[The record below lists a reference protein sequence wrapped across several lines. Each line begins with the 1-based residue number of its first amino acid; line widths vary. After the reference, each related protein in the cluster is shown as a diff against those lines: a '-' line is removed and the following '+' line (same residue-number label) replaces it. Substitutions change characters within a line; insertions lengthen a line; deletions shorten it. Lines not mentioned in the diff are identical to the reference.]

1 MFEISI
7 LLLIFS
13 YLIGSIPSGLIFSK
27 ILNKGDIRKSGS
39 GNIGA
44 TNALRV
50 GGKLLGSL
58 TLMFDLLKGLIVVII
73 VKLLGIEFIGIYG
86 FACILGHIF
95 PIWLKFR
102 GGKGVATVFGV
113 VLGMH
118 VIIGAVMMLLW
129 IIVFRASKIS
139 SLASLSSITISIIA
153 LSFGEHYIDSIFLI
167 LSLLLIVYKHK
178 DNIIRL
184 YNGEESKISL

>member
-1 MFEISI
+1 MHITI

-73 VKLLGIEFIGIYG
+73 AKLLGIEFIGIYG

-139 SLASLSSITISIIA
+139 SLASLSSIIISIIA

>member
-1 MFEISI
+1 MHITI

-58 TLMFDLLKGLIVVII
+58 TLMFDLLKGLIVVI
-73 VKLLGIEFIGIYG
+73 VAKLLGIEFIGIYG

-102 GGKGVATVFGV
+102 GGKGGATVFGV

>member
-1 MFEISI
+1 MHITI

-58 TLMFDLLKGLIVVII
+58 TLMFDLLKGLIVVI
-73 VKLLGIEFIGIYG
+73 VAKLLGIEFIGIYG

-95 PIWLKFR
+95 SIWLKFR

-139 SLASLSSITISIIA
+139 SLASLSSIIISIIA

>member
-1 MFEISI
+1 MHITI

-58 TLMFDLLKGLIVVII
+58 TLMFDLLKGLIVVI
-73 VKLLGIEFIGIYG
+73 VAKLLDEKFIGICG

-95 PIWLKFR
+95 PVWLKFR
-102 GGKGVATVFGV
+102 GGKGVATIFGV

-118 VIIGAVMMLLW
+118 VIIGLIMILLW
-129 IIVFRASKIS
+129 ITVFRASKIS
-139 SLASLSSITISIIA
+139 SLASLSSIIISIIA

>member
-1 MFEISI
+1 MHITI

-58 TLMFDLLKGLIVVII
+58 TLMFDLLKGLIVII
-73 VKLLGIEFIGIYG
+73 VAKLLDEKFIGICG

-95 PIWLKFR
+95 PLWLKFR
-102 GGKGVATVFGV
+102 GGKGVATIFGV

-118 VIIGAVMMLLW
+118 VIIGLIMILLW
-129 IIVFRASKIS
+129 ITVFRASKIS
-139 SLASLSSITISIIA
+139 SLASLSSIIISIIA

>member
-1 MFEISI
+1 
-7 LLLIFS
+7 
-13 YLIGSIPSGLIFSK
+13 
-27 ILNKGDIRKSGS
+27 
-39 GNIGA
+39 
-44 TNALRV
+44 
-50 GGKLLGSL
+50 
-58 TLMFDLLKGLIVVII
+58 
-73 VKLLGIEFIGIYG
+73 
-86 FACILGHIF
+86 
-95 PIWLKFR
+95 
-102 GGKGVATVFGV
+102 
-113 VLGMH
+113 MH
-118 VIIGAVMMLLW
+118 VIIGLVMMLLW

>member
-1 MFEISI
+1 MHITI

-58 TLMFDLLKGLIVVII
+58 TLMFDLLKGLIVVI
-73 VKLLGIEFIGIYG
+73 VAKLLGIEFIGIYG

>member
-1 MFEISI
+1 MLITI

-50 GGKLLGSL
+50 GGKLLGSF
-58 TLMFDLLKGLIVVII
+58 TLMFDLLKGLIVVI
-73 VKLLGIEFIGIYG
+73 VAKLLDEKFIGIYG

-102 GGKGVATVFGV
+102 GGKGVATIFGV

-118 VIIGAVMMLLW
+118 VIIGLIMMLLW
-129 IIVFRASKIS
+129 ITVFRASKIS
-139 SLASLSSITISIIA
+139 SLASLSSIIISIIA